1 MSRDAERK
9 GFDFCGETCP
19 AVGQAFSEWFNDH
32 RESIPPILH
41 APLDELIERVKEVGT
56 YKLRDALTEAC
67 GELLQA
73 EGRVED
79 LEREV
84 ERLRGQVEE
93 LESELR
99 EAHEAAA

>member
-1 MSRDAERK
+1 MSRDAERR
-9 GFDFCGETCP
+9 GFYFCGETCP
-19 AVGQAFSEWFNDH
+19 AVGRVFSEWVCDH
-32 RESIPPILH
+32 RDSIPPMLH
-41 APLDELIERVKEVGT
+41 APLEELIEGVKEVGT
-56 YKLRDALTEAC
+56 YQLRAALTEAC
-67 GELLQA
+67 RELLQA

-79 LEREV
+79 LEREI

>member
-1 MSRDAERK
+1 MSRDAERR
-9 GFDFCGETCP
+9 GFYFCGETCP
-19 AVGQAFSEWFNDH
+19 AVAQVFSEWFNDH
-32 RESIPPILH
+32 RESIPPMLD

-73 EGRVED
+73 EDRVED

-84 ERLRGQVEE
+84 ARLRDQVED

-99 EAHEAAA
+99 EAREAAA

>member
-1 MSRDAERK
+1 MSRDAERR

-19 AVGQAFSEWFNDH
+19 AVAQVFSEWFNDH
-32 RESIPPILH
+32 RESIPPMLH